1 MVSHR
6 PNTALLQGV
15 FTMDKKEFALK
26 EHEKWQGK
34 IEVVAHAPISNS
46 EELAVAYTPGVA
58 EPCLKISE
66 NVDLSYVY
74 TRRSNL
80 VAVVTD
86 GTAVLGL
93 GDIGP
98 EAGMPVMEG
107 KCALFKTFGDVDAFP
122 LCIRSKEVDDIVN
135 TVRLLAGSFGGVN
148 LEDISAPRCFE
159 IEKRLKEVC
168 DIPIFH
174 DDQHGTAIVTLAA
187 MINALKLVNKKIE
200 DIEVIVNGAGAAGVA
215 ITKLLMSKGLKK
227 VILCDRKG
235 AIYKGRD
242 GLNDIKAEMAE
253 ISNLEMKKGGLAEVI
268 KGADVFVGV
277 SAPGSLT
284 KEMVQSMAK
293 DPIIFAM
300 ANPIPE
306 IMPSEAIEAGA
317 KIVGTGRSDFPN
329 QINNVLAFPGI
340 FRGALDVHA
349 RDINNEMKIAAAEA
363 IANVIPE
370 NEITPE
376 YIIPDAFN
384 PAVKEAV
391 STAVKEAARRTGVAR
406 F

>member
-1 MVSHR
+1 
-6 PNTALLQGV
+6 
-15 FTMDKKEFALK
+15 
-26 EHEKWQGK
+26 
-34 IEVVAHAPISNS
+34 
-46 EELAVAYTPGVA
+46 
-58 EPCLKISE
+58 
-66 NVDLSYVY
+66 
-74 TRRSNL
+74 
-80 VAVVTD
+80 
-86 GTAVLGL
+86 
-93 GDIGP
+93 
-98 EAGMPVMEG
+98 
-107 KCALFKTFGDVDAFP
+107 
-122 LCIRSKEVDDIVN
+122 
-135 TVRLLAGSFGGVN
+135 
-148 LEDISAPRCFE
+148 
-159 IEKRLKEVC
+159 
-168 DIPIFH
+168 
-174 DDQHGTAIVTLAA
+174 

-200 DIEVIVNGAGAAGVA
+200 DIEVVVNGAGAAGVA

-253 ISNLEMKKGGLAEVI
+253 ISNLDMKKGGLAEVI

-363 IANVIPE
+363 IASVIPE

-391 STAVKEAARRTGVAR
+391 SSAVKEAARKTGVAR
-406 F
+406 Q

>member
-1 MVSHR
+1 
-6 PNTALLQGV
+6 
-15 FTMDKKEFALK
+15 MDKKEFALQ
-26 EHEKWQGK
+26 EHEKWHGK
-34 IEVVAHAPISNS
+34 IEVIAHAPIHNS

-135 TVRLLAGSFGGVN
+135 TVKLLAGSFGGVN

-200 DIEVIVNGAGAAGVA
+200 DIEVVVNGAGAAGVA

-242 GLNDIKAEMAE
+242 GLNSIKEEMAE
-253 ISNLEMKKGGLAEVI
+253 ISNLDMKKGGLADVI

-284 KEMVQSMAK
+284 KEMVRSMAK

-306 IMPSEAIEAGA
+306 ILPSEAIEAGA

-349 RDINNEMKIAAAEA
+349 RDINDAMKLAAAEA

-391 STAVKEAARRTGVAR
+391 SSAVKEAARKTGVAR
-406 F
+406 I

>member
-1 MVSHR
+1 
-6 PNTALLQGV
+6 
-15 FTMDKKEFALK
+15 MDKKEFALK
-26 EHEKWQGK
+26 EHEKWHGK
-34 IEVVAHAPISNS
+34 IEVISHAPIRNP

-135 TVRLLAGSFGGVN
+135 TVKLLAGSFGGVN

-200 DIEVIVNGAGAAGVA
+200 DIEVVVNGAGAAGVA
-215 ITKLLMSKGLKK
+215 ITKLLMKKGLKK

-253 ISNLEMKKGGLAEVI
+253 ISNLDMKKGGLAEVI

-306 IMPSEAIEAGA
+306 IMPCDAIAAGA
-317 KIVGTGRSDFPN
+317 KIIGTGRSDFPN

-349 RDINNEMKIAAAEA
+349 RDINDEMKLAAAEA
-363 IANVIPE
+363 IASVIPE

-376 YIIPDAFN
+376 YIIPEAFN

-391 STAVKEAARRTGVAR
+391 SSAVKEAARKTGVAR

>member
-1 MVSHR
+1 
-6 PNTALLQGV
+6 
-15 FTMDKKEFALK
+15 MDKREFALQ
-26 EHEKWQGK
+26 EHAKWHGK
-34 IEVVAHAPISNS
+34 IEVVAHAPITNAA
-46 EELAVAYTPGVA
+46 ELAVAYTPGVA
-58 EPCLKISE
+58 EPCLEISK

-135 TVRLLAGSFGGVN
+135 TVKLLAGSFGGVN

-159 IEKRLKEVC
+159 IEKRLKEIC

-200 DIEVIVNGAGAAGVA
+200 DIEVVVNGAGAAGIA

-253 ISNLEMKKGGLAEVI
+253 ISNLEMKKGSLADVI

-284 KEMVQSMAK
+284 KEMVRSMAK

-306 IMPSEAIEAGA
+306 ILPSEAIEAGA

-340 FRGALDVHA
+340 FRGALDVQA
-349 RDINNEMKIAAAEA
+349 RDINDAMKLAAAEA

-370 NEITPE
+370 SELTPE
-376 YIIPDAFN
+376 YIIPGAFN
-384 PAVKEAV
+384 PTIKEAV

-406 F
+406 L

>member
-1 MVSHR
+1 
-6 PNTALLQGV
+6 
-15 FTMDKKEFALK
+15 MDKKEFALQ

-34 IEVVAHAPISNS
+34 IEVIAHAPINNS

-107 KCALFKTFGDVDAFP
+107 KCALFKRFGDVDAFP

-200 DIEVIVNGAGAAGVA
+200 DIEVVVNGAGAAGVA

-227 VILCDRKG
+227 VILCDRQG
-235 AIYKGRD
+235 AIYKGRN

-306 IMPSEAIEAGA
+306 IMPSEAIAAGA

-363 IANVIPE
+363 IASVIPE

-391 STAVKEAARRTGVAR
+391 SSAVKEAARRTGVAR